1 MKMQGWRELYQSAMV
16 EIVPAE
22 LQNRIDVADKAMHQ
36 RVEELTGRDDI
47 EAIEERRQL
56 SQALQGLRTLR
67 RLECQ
72 NSVNPTSRERTQEG
86 AL

>member
-1 MKMQGWRELYQSAMV
+1 MKKQGWWELYQSAMV

-22 LQNRIDVADKAMHQ
+22 LQNRIDVANKAMNQ
-36 RVEELTGRDDI
+36 RVEELASRDDI

-67 RLECQ
+67 RLECHS
-72 NSVNPTSRERTQEG
+72 SVSPTSGGQTQEG

>member
-1 MKMQGWRELYQSAMV
+1 MTMQGWLELYQSAMV

-22 LQNRIDVADKAMHQ
+22 LQKRIDVANEAMNQ
-36 RVEELTGRDDI
+36 RVEELASRDDI

-72 NSVNPTSRERTQEG
+72 SSVGPTPRGRTQEG

>member
-1 MKMQGWRELYQSAMV
+1 MTMQGWRELYQSAMV
-16 EIVPAE
+16 EIDPAE
-22 LQNRIDVADKAMHQ
+22 LQNRIDVANKAMNQ
-36 RVEELTGRDDI
+36 RVDELASRDDI

-72 NSVNPTSRERTQEG
+72 ISVDPTSRGRTQEG

>member
-1 MKMQGWRELYQSAMV
+1 MTMQGWRELYQSAMV

-22 LQNRIDVADKAMHQ
+22 LQNRIDVATRAMNQ
-36 RVEELTGRDDI
+36 RVEELASRNDM

-56 SQALQGLRTLR
+56 SQALEGLRTLR

-72 NSVNPTSRERTQEG
+72 SSLSPTSHGRTQEG